1 MLASILALSSTVLS
15 TQSSLNLALNKVDT
29 KLNSSLGGIASTED
43 AIYVKV
49 QVRMMCTVL
58 HVCDVW

>member
-15 TQSSLNLALNKVDT
+15 TQNTLNLALNKVDS
-29 KLNSSLGGIASTED
+29 KLNSSLGGLASTED

-49 QVRMMCTVL
+49 QVGVR
-58 HVCDVW
+58 